1 MSRKKD
7 NLVLFE
13 VLSKGHSSMR
23 VPDYVYKSRQQELD
37 QKKAAADKE
46 LTDATPVEEP
56 ACESEAE
63 APADAVV
70 EPVVEAPTETPPQDD
85 TPLLTD
91 ALGVDSTPDVAE
103 ESADETDAPQGQ
115 EPADVPPPL
124 PEASLSSGHAQVRST
139 LPSWAR
145 PRNEAQQKSGNYI
158 TPTVHRRVVEVHGDR
173 LHLSVNV
180 VVAMLLLGAILVL
193 WVGAFVA
200 GRMTAPAVVAPS
212 VDAAPVGKLNPSSG
226 GNPGIQG
233 RVLGTLDVPAEVKDR
248 QYDPSRYYLRIQ
260 PLVGRT
266 PADKMAAN
274 EIVAYCVGQSIP
286 AEVFNT
292 SKGFWVVSRM
302 GFRSPRSKEA
312 RSYARKVHA
321 AGKAYQQ
328 RTNGSYSFSQETE
341 GRPSP
346 KYISGKKIPR
356 P

>member
-1 MSRKKD
+1 VSRKKD

-13 VLSKGHSSMR
+13 VLSNGHSSMR

-37 QKKAAADKE
+37 KQKEAAGKE
-46 LTDATPVEEP
+46 LTEATPVEEP
-56 ACESEAE
+56 TSEPEAE
-63 APADAVV
+63 APVDAVV
-70 EPVVEAPTETPPQDD
+70 EAPAETPPAED

-91 ALGVDSTPDVAE
+91 ALGVDSAPDEAE
-103 ESADETDAPQGQ
+103 ESADETDAPEGQ
-115 EPADVPPPL
+115 EPADVPPTL

-145 PRNEAQQKSGNYI
+145 PRDEAQQKSGNYI

-180 VVAMLLLGAILVL
+180 VVAMLLLGAVLVL

-200 GRMTAPAVVAPS
+200 GRMTAPAVVAPNADPS
-212 VDAAPVGKLNPSSG
+212 PVEKMNPSPG
-226 GNPGIQG
+226 GNPAIQG
-233 RVLGTLDVPAEVKDR
+233 RVLGTLDVAAEATDG

-260 PLVGRT
+260 PLVGQT
-266 PADKMAAN
+266 AADRKGAD

-286 AEVFNT
+286 AEVFKT
-292 SKGFWVVSRM
+292 SKGFWIVSRM
-302 GFRSPRSKEA
+302 GFRSPTSKEA
-312 RSYARKVHA
+312 RSYASKVHT

-328 RTNGSYSFSQETE
+328 RTNGSVSFSQETE

-346 KYISGKKIPR
+346 KYISGKKIRR
-356 P
+356 PK